1 MLRICL
7 ALMMIFMV
15 RQPVLA
21 QSATQMSED
30 LSQASL
36 IQEQAAICA
45 AFARVMEYSGL
56 LEETRG
62 KLWRERRFY
71 AGAILRQS
79 YRQSAQEPSNGVIDG
94 IINQYSGWMI
104 NLSLSRQPYPRKPIS
119 KNVTSS
125 RITSA
130 RSAHRYLP
138 MLTKPSPVSA
148 RNCLMSRPSSKQR
161 LDKMLKQSISGRV
174 FRTILRSTITLNV
187 NTPGITPETAP
198 ELPALSA
205 PEVSSGDN
213 VQIADGKDT
222 SAFFQQQAMMKISP
236 R

>member
-71 AGAILRQS
+71 AGAILRQVLPTIGA
-79 YRQSAQEPSNGVIDG
+79 RAIERCHRRDHQPIFRLDDQSFLCHA
-94 IINQYSGWMI
+94 
-104 NLSLSRQPYPRKPIS
+104 
-119 KNVTSS
+119 S
-125 RITSA
+125 RIQEN
-130 RSAHRYLP
+130 RY
-138 MLTKPSPVSA
+138 
-148 RNCLMSRPSSKQR
+148 R
-161 LDKMLKQSISGRV
+161 
-174 FRTILRSTITLNV
+174 RT
-187 NTPGITPETAP
+187 
-198 ELPALSA
+198 
-205 PEVSSGDN
+205 
-213 VQIADGKDT
+213 
-222 SAFFQQQAMMKISP
+222 
-236 R
+236 

>member
-1 MLRICL
+1 MFRVCL
-7 ALMMIFMV
+7 ALTMIFMM

-21 QSATQMSED
+21 QSATEMNED

-79 YRQSAQEPSNGVIDG
+79 ITDESGQEPSNGVVDG

-104 NLSLSRQPYPRKPIS
+104 
-119 KNVTSS
+119 
-125 RITSA
+125 
-130 RSAHRYLP
+130 H
-138 MLTKPSPVSA
+138 PVL
-148 RNCLMSRPSSKQR
+148 CH
-161 LDKMLKQSISGRV
+161 
-174 FRTILRSTITLNV
+174 
-187 NTPGITPETAP
+187 PGC
-198 ELPALSA
+198 
-205 PEVSSGDN
+205 
-213 VQIADGKDT
+213 IAK
-222 SAFFQQQAMMKISP
+222 K
-236 R
+236 